1 MYGIAFYL
9 ISISALYTYAL
20 LNTLYCIDASDF
32 EAYKVGIVSTIIG
45 GLGGCMY
52 CLRGLY
58 VNCCA
63 RGSWDKKWVIWY
75 ILRPITSAGS
85 GAVSFLFLKAGLL
98 VLESNVSS
106 SASEFGFYALA
117 FIAGLNVDKFMKKI
131 EDIGEAVFGIEKS
144 RATGSTPTKGGED

>member
-1 MYGIAFYL
+1 MYGVALYL
-9 ISISALYTYAL
+9 ISISALYAYAL
-20 LNTLYCIDASDF
+20 FLVISCNDVGAI
-32 EAYKVGIVSTIIG
+32 EPYKVGLASAIIG

-63 RGSWDKKWVIWY
+63 RSSWDKKWIIWY
-75 ILRPITSAGS
+75 ILRPITSVGS

-98 VLESNVSS
+98 VLESNVNSN
-106 SASEFGFYALA
+106 ASEFGFYALA

-144 RATGSTPTKGGED
+144 RATGSSSSESN